1 MYLSSSRAPSF
12 LYLDTCRTA
21 QFKSCRG
28 LSTASFSPS
37 VARPSRGLTQALYR
51 GSRVDEEAIVEGI
64 NGNKDVQGERG
75 GEKERKRNPM
85 NDLKSCEG
93 ATTKEGREERT

>member
-1 MYLSSSRAPSF
+1 
-12 LYLDTCRTA
+12 
-21 QFKSCRG
+21 
-28 LSTASFSPS
+28 
-37 VARPSRGLTQALYR
+37 
-51 GSRVDEEAIVEGI
+51 VDEEAIVEGI